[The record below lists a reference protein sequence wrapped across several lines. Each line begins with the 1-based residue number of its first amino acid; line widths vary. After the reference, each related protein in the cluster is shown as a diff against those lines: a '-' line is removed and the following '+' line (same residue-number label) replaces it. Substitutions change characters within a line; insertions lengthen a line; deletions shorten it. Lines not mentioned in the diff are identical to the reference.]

1 MPEPVEFGVDL
12 GDALGLA
19 SENQLVALA
28 EQRVDLS
35 SALGLQL
42 VLMSL
47 ALDLG
52 HRQHVHVVGAAK
64 RRERGLYL
72 GRPLGATLAHVAV
85 SLPAERLNH
94 RRALQLLIPLLEQAK
109 FGSHTVDRAT

>member
-35 SALGLQL
+35 SALGLEV

-52 HRQHVHVVGAAK
+52 HSQHVHVVGAAK
-64 RRERGLYL
+64 RRQRGLDF
-72 GRPLGATLAHVAV
+72 GCPLGATLAHVAV
-85 SLPAERLNH
+85 ALPAKRLDL
-94 RRALQLLIPLLEQAK
+94 RRAPQLLLPLLEQ
-109 FGSHTVDRAT
+109 